1 MATLRYLTPE
11 KVEEYNTLVLSMLK
25 IKKADR
31 PMLLSRKRLLMV
43 LEGCK
48 EAEGDLYDKAAVLLT
63 GIIQKHPFASGN
75 RRTAFIAAKAFI
87 VVNGGRFMLKDE
99 PAQARIMVGIRE
111 GYYAHQEVKEWIHH
125 GTIREFRR

>member
-99 PAQARIMVGIRE
+99 PAQAHIMVGIRE
-111 GYYAHQEVKEWIHH
+111 GYYAHQEVKEW
-125 GTIREFRR
+125 